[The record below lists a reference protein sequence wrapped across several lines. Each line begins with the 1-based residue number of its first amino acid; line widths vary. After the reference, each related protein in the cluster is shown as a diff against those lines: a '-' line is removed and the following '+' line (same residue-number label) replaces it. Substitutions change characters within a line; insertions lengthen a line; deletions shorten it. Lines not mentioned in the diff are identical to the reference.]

1 MKILKN
7 ENIKIKRDYSLI
19 YFLLIFFTPIILF
32 ILGIKYY
39 DFFQRLVQPYNN
51 FLTSIGYYKY
61 IYVQNCSYYKGCF
74 LNIIGYLPIILV
86 IVTLVGIVLFLMKKF
101 VESRDIH
108 DMKNNTKIPENNQ
121 EVHKE
126 NKKKTEKLLFISFL
140 TPFYLL
146 IFVLFILPLLVFVLS
161 KIF

>member
-51 FLTSIGYYKY
+51 FLTSI
-61 IYVQNCSYYKGCF
+61 SYYKGCF

-126 NKKKTEKLLFISFL
+126 NKKKTKKLLFISFL